1 MKNVSIFA
9 VEGTPEQV
17 RAIRRAVRRCRFDF
31 DRLLPRMEKKGFESV
46 RVVFDGNAP
55 VLQGGRFWAFAQT
68 FSRCT
73 MTVRPDI
80 SPLATQVVFLHEV
93 GHFVDAFVLNDA
105 KRRQIHRLYHG
116 NAEPNHGWFEPD
128 PQASGD
134 AYRREQQE
142 GFASDFITLFS
153 DVRPGPFQVPYTHD
167 LPRSLYSEIRQI
179 VKREREEA
187 EPEPEPISDPEPTP
201 PPSEPD
207 PDKAKLTKALRAA
220 MERIEA
226 AKAAL
231 DPEDEDEDE
240 GS

>member
-9 VEGTPEQV
+9 VDGTPEQV

-31 DRLLPRMEKKGFESV
+31 DRLLPRMEKKGFQSV
-46 RVVFDGNAP
+46 RVVFDGNSP
-55 VLQGGRFWAFAQT
+55 LLQGGRFWAFAQT

-93 GHFVDAFVLNDA
+93 GHFVDAFLLNDA
-105 KRRQIHRLYHG
+105 KRRQIHQLYHG
-116 NAEPNHGWFEPD
+116 NTEPDHGWFDAD
-128 PQASGD
+128 PRAPGD
-134 AYRREQQE
+134 PYRREQQE
-142 GFASDFITLFS
+142 GFASDFIRLFS
-153 DVRPGPFQVPYTHD
+153 DVQPGEFQVAYTHD
-167 LPRSLYSEIRQI
+167 LRRGLYAEIRQI
-179 VKREREEA
+179 VKREREEVP
-187 EPEPEPISDPEPTP
+187 ETESGPLPEPKPTP

-231 DPEDEDEDE
+231 DPEEDEE
-240 GS
+240 EEP